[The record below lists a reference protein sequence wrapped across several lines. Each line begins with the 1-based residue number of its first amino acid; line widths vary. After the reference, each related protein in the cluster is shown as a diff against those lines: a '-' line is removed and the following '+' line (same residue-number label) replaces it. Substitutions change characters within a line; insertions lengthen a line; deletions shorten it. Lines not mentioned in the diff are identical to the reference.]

1 MDVPAI
7 PSNEAARLQEL
18 RSYGVLDSGS
28 DPHFDDISELARR
41 IAGTEIGIVSLV
53 DENRQWFKSCVGASL
68 GQREMPREISFCGH
82 TILQRTP
89 LLTHQAQAVPL

>member
-7 PSNEAARLQEL
+7 PSNEAARLREL
-18 RSYGVLDSGS
+18 RSYGVLDSGA

-53 DENRQWFKSCVGASL
+53 DENRQCSRAVWAHRL
-68 GQREMPREISFCGH
+68 GSRKRRGRCPSVD
-82 TILQRTP
+82 TP
-89 LLTHQAQAVPL
+89 FFSATP